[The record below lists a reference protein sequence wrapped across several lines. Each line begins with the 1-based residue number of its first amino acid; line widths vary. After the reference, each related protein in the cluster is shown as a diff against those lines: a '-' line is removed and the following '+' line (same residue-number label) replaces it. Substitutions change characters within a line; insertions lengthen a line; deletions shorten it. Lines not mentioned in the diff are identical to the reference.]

1 MSRLLSC
8 PFCREMFESGEHTH
22 CPDCDVAL
30 KPLSELPPSF
40 EAQEEEAAAWERTAP
55 EDLPLPLLDLGRG
68 RGLLLLTSV
77 ASLVVFFVTP
87 WVSVHQPYNLSYTG
101 FALARG
107 ALGWLWGGAV
117 AWFVTLALVPTRRS
131 IRQMRGVRAVLALF
145 ASMTLMEV
153 TLLLILSPRS
163 SGGVR
168 FDYTWSYGVYAA
180 LALSI
185 TGLVLALFFG
195 GSIEAKPAEAPKN
208 KYVTLRPA
216 APSRRT
222 LH

>member
-1 MSRLLSC
+1 VSRLLSC
-8 PFCREMFESGEHTH
+8 PFCREMFESGEHTR
-22 CPDCDVAL
+22 CPECDVML

-40 EAQEEEAAAWERTAP
+40 EAQQEEAAAWERTAP

-77 ASLVVFFVTP
+77 ASLAVFFFAP
-87 WVSVHQPYNLSYTG
+87 WVAVHQPYNQSYTG

-117 AWFVTLALVPTRRS
+117 AWGVMLALVPTRRS
-131 IRQMRGVRAVLALF
+131 IQQMRGVRAVLALF
-145 ASMTLMEV
+145 ASMTMMEV
-153 TLLLILSPRS
+153 TLLLALSPRS

-168 FDYTWSYGVYAA
+168 FDYTWSFGVYAA

-185 TGLVLALFFG
+185 TGVVLSLFFG
-195 GSIEAKPAEAPKN
+195 GAVAAKPAEAPKN
-208 KYVTLRPA
+208 KHVTLRPA
-216 APSRRT
+216 GNTRRT

>member
-1 MSRLLSC
+1 
-8 PFCREMFESGEHTH
+8 MFESGEHTR
-22 CPDCDVAL
+22 CPECDVLL

-40 EAQEEEAAAWERTAP
+40 EVQEEEAVAWERTAP
-55 EDLPLPLLDLGRG
+55 EDMPLPLFDPSRG
-68 RGLLLLTSV
+68 RGLLLLTAV
-77 ASLVVFFVTP
+77 ASLAVFFLAP
-87 WVSVHQPYNLSYTG
+87 WVAVHQPYNQAYTG

-145 ASMTLMEV
+145 ASMTTVEV
-153 TLLLILSPRS
+153 ALLLILSPRS

-168 FDYTWSYGVYAA
+168 FDYTWSFGVYAA
-180 LALSI
+180 LVLSV
-185 TGLVLALFFG
+185 TGVVVSLFFG
-195 GSIEAKPAEAPKN
+195 GAVAAKPAEPPQN
-208 KYVTLRPA
+208 KHVTLRPA
-216 APSRRT
+216 ADNARRT